1 MSASTYK
8 EMLAGEAVA
17 RSGSDVERL
26 RKVGKRVAKVA
37 NRPDY
42 RWRFNLIEDKQT
54 VNAWCLPG
62 GKIAFYEGILPVLRN
77 EAGMAFVMGHE
88 VAHATA
94 RHGAE
99 RVTQQLAVFGGLTA
113 LYAFIDRRVEMTAEQ
128 RNTLIAA
135 LGVDATVGVQLPFSR
150 KHEKEADVIGM
161 MYMARAGYPPGE
173 SIRVWDRMR
182 AASGGSGPTF
192 MSTHPSHRQRQQ
204 NLNDWLPRARKR
216 YQRNRRP
223 GNMREAVWR

>member
-135 LGVDATVGVQLPFSR
+135 LGVGATVGVQLPFSR
-150 KHEKEADVIGM
+150 
-161 MYMARAGYPPGE
+161 
-173 SIRVWDRMR
+173 
-182 AASGGSGPTF
+182 
-192 MSTHPSHRQRQQ
+192 
-204 NLNDWLPRARKR
+204 
-216 YQRNRRP
+216 
-223 GNMREAVWR
+223 